1 MILMFP
7 SLIKFKSKEERE
19 NFKPSMHM
27 FYGQRCVDVR
37 DALPKWE
44 GMGEASELLDEGEGE
59 TKLTRKEAEK
69 IVKEKK
75 EKEEAKKKEKEGG
88 EDKKKSD
95 EKSGGGEKR
104 KRVASGSKDK
114 EGEKGPK
121 SPRIGEEDGG
131 KTYDLR

>member
-44 GMGEASELLDEGEGE
+44 GMGEDSELMEEGEGD

-75 EKEEAKKKEKEGG
+75 EKEEAKKKESEGG
-88 EDKKKSD
+88 EKSD
-95 EKSGGGEKR
+95 GGEKR
-104 KRVASGSKDK
+104 KREAGNNEGSDEKD
-114 EGEKGPK
+114 PK
-121 SPRIGEEDGG
+121 SPKTDEGEGEEGRR
-131 KTYDLR
+131 YDLR